1 MNSNPARIFVLGL
14 VVLFILIGIAAV
26 IGAIMNPHYMINY
39 TGGWV
44 GIAWGAVGTLIG
56 LLFLFIFIWIIVW
69 FARSIG
75 LMSRSYRYSSRNRWT
90 WWDHDEAL
98 EILRERYAR
107 GEITKE
113 QYDQMKED
121 LENEN

>member
-1 MNSNPARIFVLGL
+1 LNSNPARIFVLGL
-14 VVLFILIGIAAV
+14 VVLFILIGGAAV
-26 IGAIMNPHYMINY
+26 IGTIMNPYYMIYY

-44 GIAWGAVGTLIG
+44 GIAWGAVGTFIG
-56 LLFLFIFIWIIVW
+56 FFFLFLFIWIIVW

-75 LMSRSYRYSSRNRWT
+75 WMSRSYRYSSRNRWT
-90 WWDHDEAL
+90 WWDHDDAL

-113 QYDQMKED
+113 QYDKMRED
-121 LENEN
+121 LEK

>member
-1 MNSNPARIFVLGL
+1 MFM
-14 VVLFILIGIAAV
+14 LIGIAAV
-26 IGAIMNPHYMINY
+26 IDAIMNPHYIINY

-56 LLFLFIFIWIIVW
+56 LFFLFIFIWIIVW

-75 LMSRSYRYSSRNRWT
+75 WMTRSYRYSSRNRWT
-90 WWDHDEAL
+90 RWDQ
-98 EILRERYAR
+98 ILRERYAG

-113 QYDQMKED
+113 QYVRMRED
-121 LENEN
+121 LEK